1 MRSVGPELL
10 QPVELAVFRKE
21 YMSDDIPIVQDY
33 PEIIL
38 QTLGTERLSAFLPHL
53 VDDIVGYGVDV
64 GGGVSVADHKMVS
77 DCGSQRPEIY
87 VNYVLCFLVEHSV
100 GHNPQIVCNH
110 IENVLYF
117 CNYNQIYKYTT
128 NSEPMKEE
136 VDIQWLDEVDSTNNE
151 ALRHISR
158 IDNLSV
164 LAALHQTSG
173 RGQRGNSWSARPG
186 ENLTFS
192 LVMKFGDG
200 AYPPLKAS
208 RQFPISRSVT
218 LGVLDYLEYE
228 GIVATVKWP
237 NDIYVRNRKICGIL
251 IENTLCGDSLT
262 ASVIGIGLNVNQK
275 EFPPQLLNP
284 VSMAMLT
291 GREYDLKDQLPKLCR
306 FLKMR
311 LGHYDNAEEYFSR
324 LYRVGTFNE
333 YVVCSTGASIRA
345 RIVGVTDRGLLCLET
360 EKGERLEFAFKEISY
375 VI

>member
-1 MRSVGPELL
+1 
-10 QPVELAVFRKE
+10 
-21 YMSDDIPIVQDY
+21 
-33 PEIIL
+33 
-38 QTLGTERLSAFLPHL
+38 
-53 VDDIVGYGVDV
+53 
-64 GGGVSVADHKMVS
+64 
-77 DCGSQRPEIY
+77 
-87 VNYVLCFLVEHSV
+87 
-100 GHNPQIVCNH
+100 
-110 IENVLYF
+110 
-117 CNYNQIYKYTT
+117 
-128 NSEPMKEE
+128 
-136 VDIQWLDEVDSTNNE
+136 
-151 ALRHISR
+151 
-158 IDNLSV
+158 
-164 LAALHQTSG
+164 
-173 RGQRGNSWSARPG
+173 
-186 ENLTFS
+186 
-192 LVMKFGDG
+192 MKFGDG

-284 VSMAMLT
+284 VSMTMLT

-306 FLKMR
+306 FLKRR
-311 LGHYDNAEEYFSR
+311 LGHYDNADEYVSR